1 MVADLPA
8 HPAPGNKKKNNKKKK
23 STNPAKEKPQDGAA
37 DYDKGIDAAPSNGL
51 EPRNDDDE
59 ELSDTPDSPV
69 VNAASR
75 CLTDR
80 GED

>member
-23 STNPAKEKPQDGAA
+23 TNNPAKQTPQDGTA
-37 DYDKGIDAAPSNGL
+37 DDDKGLDAAPSNGL
-51 EPRNDDDE
+51 EPRNDEDE

-69 VNAASR
+69 VNATSR
-75 CLTDR
+75 CHTDR